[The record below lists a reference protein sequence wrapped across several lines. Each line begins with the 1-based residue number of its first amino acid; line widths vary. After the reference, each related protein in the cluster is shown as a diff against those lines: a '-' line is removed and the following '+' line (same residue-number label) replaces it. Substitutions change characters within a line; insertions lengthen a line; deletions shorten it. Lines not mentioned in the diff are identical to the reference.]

1 MSKNINYQE
10 VPIKIKPQF
19 NGYSDYSEI
28 IFFLPG
34 EILPEIKCKNYF
46 ISNNGKVTTNYKCIH
61 FIINGKELN
70 EEEIQKIS
78 VEDINNESFLL
89 YKSNQEIFNMYN
101 HIKVVLN
108 HPINRNSFNSP
119 RLFLTRVIKTT
130 QEIKYL

>member
-1 MSKNINYQE
+1 MSKNINHQE
-10 VPIKIKPQF
+10 VPNKIKPQF
-19 NGYSDYSEI
+19 NGYCDYSEI

-34 EILPEIKCKNYF
+34 SILPEIKFKNYF
-46 ISNNGKVTTNYKCIH
+46 ISNNGKITTNYKSIH

-70 EEEIQKIS
+70 EEEIQNFS
-78 VEDINNESFLL
+78 FEDINSELYFL

-108 HPINRNSFNSP
+108 HPISRNSFNSP

>member
-1 MSKNINYQE
+1 MSENKNHQE

-19 NGYSDYSEI
+19 NCDCSEI

-34 EILPEIKCKNYF
+34 SILSEIKFKNYF
-46 ISNNGKVTTNYKCIH
+46 ISNNGKITTNYKSIH

-70 EEEIQKIS
+70 EEEIQNFS
-78 VEDINNESFLL
+78 FEDINNSLFIL
-89 YKSNQEIFNMYN
+89 YKNNKEIFNIYN

-108 HPINRNSFNSP
+108 HPINQDFNFP
-119 RLFLTRVIKTT
+119 RLILTRVIQTT